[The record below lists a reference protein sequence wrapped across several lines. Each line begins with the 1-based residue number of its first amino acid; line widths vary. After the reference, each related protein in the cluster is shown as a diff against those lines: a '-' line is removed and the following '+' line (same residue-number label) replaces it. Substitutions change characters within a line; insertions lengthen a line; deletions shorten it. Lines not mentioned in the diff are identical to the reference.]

1 MERRIQ
7 RLARNL
13 AVCTIACGV
22 LSACGG
28 HSGPLSPTAIP
39 SPPIP
44 DPPRIPQGTF
54 TVSGVVS
61 EAVGGVTVPLEDVHV
76 EDSMRHYFVKT
87 GGDGSYTIPDVAA
100 GAAYFYITKPG
111 YRSQTRQFSLTAD
124 TRLDLQ
130 LVRQ

>member
-1 MERRIQ
+1 MERHIQ

-39 SPPIP
+39 SAPIQTPPPIP
-44 DPPRIPQGTF
+44 QGPF

-61 EAVGGVTVPLEDVHV
+61 EMVGNLIVPLEGAHV
-76 EDSMRHYFVKT
+76 EDSMRHYYVKT
-87 GGDGSYTIPDVAA
+87 GGDGSYTIRDVAA
-100 GAAYFYITKPG
+100 GAAYFYVAKDG
-111 YRSQTRQFSLTAD
+111 FRSQTRQFSLTAD